1 MCTTHHGLRVIS
13 GSKASDE
20 ALEQTAH
27 LINLIMDYVDPR
39 VAPKMTSNGFR
50 HTVMAPYPTE
60 LTTDPA
66 AENKEPATFLTGL
79 RIPDTAPP
87 NPLPP
92 PIIDLRRN
100 AIMNVEARH
109 LLFLFFTVIQKTY
122 CCLHTCKCRQTFYP
136 TSCRLS
142 ESSVKV

>member
-1 MCTTHHGLRVIS
+1 MGIKNIGELR
-13 GSKASDE
+13 
-20 ALEQTAH
+20 
-27 LINLIMDYVDPR
+27 NLNGDAITFAAVR
-39 VAPKMTSNGFR
+39 APPIRELNT
-50 HTVMAPYPTE
+50 PPTE

-66 AENKEPATFLTGL
+66 AENNEPATFLTGL
-79 RIPDTAPP
+79 RMPETAPP
-87 NPLPP
+87 KPLPP

-100 AIMNVEARH
+100 AIMNDEACH